1 MSTPFFCLV
10 EPSLTVTTDKFKISH
25 AKPYLIRIGSA
36 VNLCNTKVYD
46 LAGVGLEPTTSGL

>member
-25 AKPYLIRIGSA
+25 AKPYLIRVGSA
-36 VNLCNTKVYD
+36 VNRRNTTTYI